1 MSSQSLL
8 KFLKKLDEELKGKS
22 LKNVS
27 KNNPASEAYRT
38 QKGNKK
44 TSTLTYTPKGITEAL
59 NYLPATVPED
69 FTEAYDKLVDDLT
82 ADIRALFKEKAKEI
96 NTKNPG
102 DAVVRGNK
110 FSVSIMIVKRGARDN
125 YKFLK
130 GIYEGRLQKFYT
142 AFLRLINKPEGL
154 ERKTGKGSKERT
166 IKETEA
172 GQVFGQTH
180 QGGAN
185 IYHMINDAVFKA
197 LDDTA
202 KNSTKVSKQIIRDLN
217 ALKNQNAD
225 IILSMINDGP
235 KEEVRLGIESQLIN
249 AKTGGGIEEQGL
261 KRNLDAAMANLIEF
275 LKTTPGSDSIV
286 VGQRKRIIKELVK
299 PFKNKKGIT
308 VKHENTKLKNTKS
321 PTKLTKKGG
330 KTEVVK
336 GAAVAIGAK
345 QRPARQKQKSHTPR
359 MGLKN
364 ILGVLNNQL
373 PERVASNMGTPRLE
387 NRTGR
392 FAQSVRAT
400 DVTQTAQ
407 GFPSIGYTYM
417 KDRYGHYESTSGTRF
432 ADVHRDPRPLIDK
445 SIREIVIGMGLGRIY
460 TRRQ

>member
-8 KFLKKLDEELKGKS
+8 KFLQKLDKELKVGAK
-22 LKNVS
+22 KN
-27 KNNPASEAYRT
+27 KPASQAYREST
-38 QKGNKK
+38 GNKK
-44 TSTLTYTPKGITEAL
+44 TSTLTYTPKAITEAL
-59 NYLPATVPED
+59 EFLPATVSED
-69 FTEAYDKLVDDLT
+69 FSKEYNNLVKELT
-82 ADIRALFKEKAKEI
+82 ASIRELFKEKAKDI
-96 NTKNPG
+96 NDNPKTKG
-102 DAVVRGNK
+102 DALVRGNK
-110 FSVSIMIVKRGARDN
+110 FSVSIRIIKRGTRDN
-125 YKFLK
+125 YNLLK
-130 GIYEGRLQKFYT
+130 TIYEDRLQEFYT
-142 AFLRLINKPEGL
+142 AFLQLINKPEGL
-154 ERKTGKGSKERT
+154 ERKTGRGSKEKT
-166 IKETEA
+166 IKETEQ

-185 IYHMINDAVFKA
+185 IYHMINDAVHKA
-197 LDDTA
+197 LEHTA
-202 KNSTKVSKQIIRDLN
+202 KNSGKPNKQIEKNLK
-217 ALKNQNAD
+217 ALKNQDAD

-261 KRNLDAAMANLIEF
+261 KQNLDAALKNLIQF
-275 LKTTPGSDSIV
+275 LKNTKGSDSIV
-286 VGQRKRIIKELVK
+286 EGQRKRIIKEIVK

-308 VKHENTKLKNTKS
+308 VKHENTKLKNTRS

-345 QRPARQKQKSHTPR
+345 KRPARQKEKTRTPK

-373 PERVASNMGTPRLE
+373 PERVASNMGEPRLV

-400 DVTQTAQ
+400 DATRTRD
-407 GFPSIGYTYM
+407 GFPSIGYTYE
-417 KDRYGHYESTSGTRF
+417 KDRYGVFESTSGTSR
-432 ADVHRDPRPLIDK
+432 ASIERDPRPLIDK
-445 SIREIVIGMGLGRIY
+445 SIREIVIGFGLGRIY

>member
-8 KFLKKLDEELKGKS
+8 AFLKKLDTELKRGAT
-22 LKNVS
+22 KN
-27 KNNPASEAYRT
+27 KAASEAYRT
-38 QKGNKK
+38 STGNKK

-59 NYLPATVPED
+59 EFLPATVPED
-69 FTEAYDKLVDDLT
+69 FSKEYDKLVEGLT
-82 ADIRALFKEKAKEI
+82 KSIRELFKEKAKEI
-96 NTKNPG
+96 NRKNPG

-110 FSVSIMIVKRGARDN
+110 FSVSIMVVKRDARDN
-125 YKFLK
+125 YKLLK
-130 GIYEGRLQKFYT
+130 SIYEDRLQEFYT
-142 AFLRLINKPEGL
+142 AFLQLINKPEGL
-154 ERKTGKGSKERT
+154 ERKTGRGKNEKI
-166 IKETEA
+166 IKETEQ

-197 LDDTA
+197 LDHTA
-202 KNSTKVSKQIIRDLN
+202 KNSTKASKQIIRDLK
-217 ALKNQNAD
+217 ALKSQNTD

-249 AKTGGGIEEQGL
+249 AKTGGGIAEQGL
-261 KRNLDAAMANLIEF
+261 KQNLDAALKNLIEF
-275 LKTTPGSDSIV
+275 LKNTPGSDSIV
-286 VGQRKRIIKELVK
+286 DGQRKRIIKEIVK

-308 VKHENTKLKNTKS
+308 VKHENTKLKNTKT
-321 PTKLTKKGG
+321 PTTLTKKGG
-330 KTEVVK
+330 KVDVIK

-345 QRPARQKQKSHTPR
+345 KRPARQKEKTRTPR
-359 MGLKN
+359 LGIKN

-373 PERVASNMGTPRLE
+373 PERVASNMGEPRLV

-400 DVTQTAQ
+400 DVSQTAQ
-407 GFPSIGYTYM
+407 GFQSIGYTY
-417 KDRYGHYESTSGTRF
+417 DRGRYGVFESTSGTSR
-432 ADVHRDPRPLIDK
+432 ASIERDPRPLIDQ
-445 SIREIVIGMGLGRIY
+445 SIREIVIGFGLGRIY

>member
-8 KFLKKLDEELKGKS
+8 KFLKKLDTELKRGAT
-22 LKNVS
+22 KN
-27 KNNPASEAYRT
+27 KPASEAYRT
-38 QKGNKK
+38 STGNKK
-44 TSTLTYTPKGITEAL
+44 TSTLTYTPKAITEAL
-59 NYLPATVPED
+59 KFLPATVPED
-69 FTEAYDKLVDDLT
+69 FSKKYDTLVEELT
-82 ADIRALFKEKAKEI
+82 ADIRGLFKAKAKEI
-96 NTKNPG
+96 NENPKTEG
-102 DAVVRGNK
+102 DARVRGNK

-125 YKFLK
+125 YKLLK
-130 GIYEGRLQKFYT
+130 NIYEDRLQEFYT

-154 ERKTGKGSKERT
+154 ERKTGRGKNEKT

-172 GQVFGQTH
+172 GEVFNLTH
-180 QGGAN
+180 EGGAN

-197 LDDTA
+197 LNHTA
-202 KNSTKVSKQIIRDLN
+202 KNSGKPSKDIIKDLK
-217 ALKNQNAD
+217 ALKNQDAD

-235 KEEVRLGIESQLIN
+235 KEEVRLGISSKLIN

-261 KRNLDAAMANLIEF
+261 KQNLDAAMKNLIEF

-286 VGQRKRIIKELVK
+286 VGQRKRIIKEMVK

-321 PTKLTKKGG
+321 PTKLVKKGG

-345 QRPARQKQKSHTPR
+345 KRPARQKQKTRTPR
-359 MGLKN
+359 LGIKN

-373 PERVASNMGTPRLE
+373 PERVAGNMGTPRLE

-400 DVTQTAQ
+400 DATRTAQ

-417 KDRYGHYESTSGTRF
+417 KERYGVYESTSGTRF
-432 ADVHRDPRPLIDK
+432 ADIERDPRPLIDQ